1 MLKIST
7 IMFLVATVHISTNYY
22 RYSTAFSGKTGVPP
36 PIFLQT
42 LTHWH
47 RIMKDLLFVIQEVL
61 GSSAAVYRTWIL
73 WDRSRRL
80 VSGLVVLV
88 VAEAAIGISVCV
100 MYINSPE
107 TNDFIH
113 HPLNHWIIA
122 HSSTLVVVNTITT
135 SLMAF
140 RIWTTQITSSKY
152 LTMTPSKLG
161 PVLRI
166 LLESAM
172 IQLIAEAFLL
182 AFFLGKVPAMN
193 VTLDAI
199 TPVIAITFNTLTLR
213 IKLYNFR
220 ENNRMSLPPIL
231 VDGVHPPTIGS
242 VPMPPLPV
250 EVDISSA
257 QDIWG
262 DDLEAHEIHPTTSRH
277 QSENEGGCAENSR
290 ASSSVVLVTEKQN
303 FEDIG

>member
-1 MLKIST
+1 
-7 IMFLVATVHISTNYY
+7 
-22 RYSTAFSGKTGVPP
+22 
-36 PIFLQT
+36 
-42 LTHWH
+42 
-47 RIMKDLLFVIQEVL
+47 
-61 GSSAAVYRTWIL
+61 
-73 WDRSRRL
+73 
-80 VSGLVVLV
+80 
-88 VAEAAIGISVCV
+88 
-100 MYINSPE
+100 
-107 TNDFIH
+107 
-113 HPLNHWIIA
+113 
-122 HSSTLVVVNTITT
+122 
-135 SLMAF
+135 MAF

-231 VDGVHPPTIGS
+231 VDGVCPPTIGS
-242 VPMPPLPV
+242 VPIPALQV
-250 EVDISSA
+250 EVGIPPT

-262 DDLEAHEIHPTTSRH
+262 DDIEARETRSTISRRHLEDEGDRTEDSRT
-277 QSENEGGCAENSR
+277 
-290 ASSSVVLVTEKQN
+290 ASSIVLVIKKRNIE
-303 FEDIG
+303 EID